1 MVKLTNMENEK
12 MNEIKDKVYFMNRNK
27 VTSKFN
33 TCADTIYL
41 LTEEYDYTNELIEQL
56 VNQVKENQAV
66 MEKNSKYVRAS
77 LSTLKANKKKLSSVE
92 VYSKLEEQNKKINL
106 KITKLQ
112 FILAQI
118 KSSIDSLD
126 NVWKKLYIFEE
137 AYEESVDE
145 LS

>member
-12 MNEIKDKVYFMNRNK
+12 MNESKNELYFMNRK
-27 VTSKFN
+27 SVTTKFN
-33 TCADTIYL
+33 TCADTIHL
-41 LTEEYDYTNELIEQL
+41 LTEEYDNTDELIEQL
-56 VNQVKENQAV
+56 NSKYKENQAV
-66 MEKNSKYVRAS
+66 MEKNSKYVGAS

-118 KSSIDSLD
+118 KSSIDSFIRYFINLIH
-126 NVWKKLYIFEE
+126 L
-137 AYEESVDE
+137 
-145 LS
+145 

>member
-12 MNEIKDKVYFMNRNK
+12 MNESKNELYFMNRK
-27 VTSKFN
+27 SVTTKFN
-33 TCADTIYL
+33 TCADTIHL
-41 LTEEYDYTNELIEQL
+41 LTEEYDNTDELIEQL
-56 VNQVKENQAV
+56 NSKYKENQAV
-66 MEKNSKYVRAS
+66 MEKNSKYVGAS

-137 AYEESVDE
+137 AYEEAIDE

>member
-1 MVKLTNMENEK
+1 
-12 MNEIKDKVYFMNRNK
+12 
-27 VTSKFN
+27 
-33 TCADTIYL
+33 
-41 LTEEYDYTNELIEQL
+41 
-56 VNQVKENQAV
+56 
-66 MEKNSKYVRAS
+66 MEKNSKYVGAS

-137 AYEESVDE
+137 AYEEAIDE